1 MQIAILPARGGS
13 KRIPQKNYRE
23 LNGLPT
29 IIRTLEILKEA
40 NIFDRI
46 IVSTDHPE
54 VERLAKSVGVEVP
67 FRRPEKLGDDHATT
81 KQVIEHAI
89 EKLGLKDPSL
99 AICCIYPTSVLLK
112 PETLKS
118 SLELFR
124 KNLSSFVVS
133 VKEFEHPI
141 NRAMTVDQST
151 LRPLDLSML
160 SCRTQDCKIFVH
172 DAGQFYWG
180 SLASWLSDTGILESE
195 PVPFKINSAEGV
207 DVDTM
212 DDWLLLNALIQYRE
226 GKNESTK

>member
-1 MQIAILPARGGS
+1 MIRDIPIIALTATAPERVR
-13 KRIPQKNYRE
+13 KD
-23 LNGLPT
+23 
-29 IIRTLEILKEA
+29 IR
-40 NIFDRI
+40 
-46 IVSTDHPE
+46 
-54 VERLAKSVGVEVP
+54 KSLYFKKFFEFEG
-67 FRRPEKLGDDHATT
+67 
-81 KQVIEHAI
+81 Q
-89 EKLGLKDPSL
+89 
-99 AICCIYPTSVLLK
+99 
-112 PETLKS
+112 
-118 SLELFR
+118 LFR